1 MRSSK
6 SKQPWSESAN
16 KSKTWSEDEVA
27 SFELRVPSESALD
40 HATTLLDELASLDSA
55 IAAAGPAHDSQ
66 PATHNSLMIA
76 AKPGKL
82 VVISG
87 PSGVGKSTVVRQVLE
102 RFGPKL
108 RLSVSATTRPPRP
121 DEADGVHYY
130 FLTDAEFQRRR
141 AAGEFLESIEVFG
154 RGHWYGTLWSEVRS
168 SLSQG
173 KWVIL
178 EIDVDGAGEVLRQFP
193 EAVTIFIRP
202 ESVDEL
208 ERRLRSRGTESEDAV
223 QRRLAVARHEL
234 QQSDHYEHQIVN
246 VTVEEAVDDICNIL
260 HSRGLEADDA
270 SMD

>member
-1 MRSSK
+1 MKSLK
-6 SKQPWSESAN
+6 SKPPWSESGSR
-16 KSKTWSEDEVA
+16 SKTWSEEQPTAVDA
-27 SFELRVPSESALD
+27 ATAL
-40 HATTLLDELASLDSA
+40 ATIDRLLDSA
-55 IAAAGPAHDSQ
+55 CQEA
-66 PATHNSLMIA
+66 MIA

-87 PSGVGKSTVVRQVLE
+87 PSGVGKSTVVREVLQ
-102 RFGPKL
+102 RLGPAI

-121 DEADGVHYY
+121 GERDGVDYY
-130 FLTDAEFQRRR
+130 FLTDAEFRRR
-141 AAGEFLESIEVFG
+141 RDEGEFLECIEVFG

-193 EAVTIFIRP
+193 EAVTVFIRP
-202 ESVDEL
+202 DSVEEL

-234 QQSDHYEHQIVN
+234 QLSSQYSHQVVN
-246 VTVEEAVDDICNIL
+246 DTVDQAVDQICDIL
-260 HSRGLEADDA
+260 RSRGLEPEA
-270 SMD
+270 

>member
-1 MRSSK
+1 
-6 SKQPWSESAN
+6 
-16 KSKTWSEDEVA
+16 
-27 SFELRVPSESALD
+27 
-40 HATTLLDELASLDSA
+40 
-55 IAAAGPAHDSQ
+55 
-66 PATHNSLMIA
+66 MIA

-87 PSGVGKSTVVRQVLE
+87 PSGVGKSTVVREVLG
-102 RFGPKL
+102 RLGPQI

-121 DEADGVHYY
+121 GEQEGVHYY
-130 FLTDAEFQRRR
+130 FLTDAEFRRR
-141 AAGEFLESIEVFG
+141 REAGEFLESIEVFG

-168 SLSQG
+168 SLSRG

-234 QQSDHYEHQIVN
+234 QLSSQYEHQVVN
-246 VTVEEAVDDICNIL
+246 VTVDEAVDDICNIL
-260 HSRGLEADDA
+260 RSCGLE
-270 SMD
+270 SEESGVSSQES

>member
-1 MRSSK
+1 
-6 SKQPWSESAN
+6 
-16 KSKTWSEDEVA
+16 
-27 SFELRVPSESALD
+27 
-40 HATTLLDELASLDSA
+40 
-55 IAAAGPAHDSQ
+55 
-66 PATHNSLMIA
+66 MIA
-76 AKPGKL
+76 LKPGKL

-87 PSGVGKSTVVRQVLE
+87 PSGVGKSTIVRQVLE
-102 RFGPKL
+102 RLGPKV

-121 DEADGVHYY
+121 GEQDGVHYY
-130 FLTDAEFQRRR
+130 FLTDAEFRRR
-141 AAGEFLESIEVFG
+141 REAGEFLECIEVFG

-202 ESVDEL
+202 ESVEEL

-234 QQSDHYEHQIVN
+234 QQSDHYEHQVMN
-246 VTVEEAVDDICNIL
+246 VTVGDAVGEISDIL
-260 HSRGLEADDA
+260 TGHGFEPELV
-270 SMD
+270 

>member
-1 MRSSK
+1 
-6 SKQPWSESAN
+6 
-16 KSKTWSEDEVA
+16 
-27 SFELRVPSESALD
+27 
-40 HATTLLDELASLDSA
+40 
-55 IAAAGPAHDSQ
+55 
-66 PATHNSLMIA
+66 MIA

-87 PSGVGKSTVVRQVLE
+87 PSGVGKSTVVRRVLE
-102 RFGPKL
+102 RLGPSI

-121 DEADGVHYY
+121 GEHEGVDYY

-141 AAGEFLESIEVFG
+141 AAGDFLECIEVFG

-202 ESVDEL
+202 ESMEEL
-208 ERRLRSRGTESEDAV
+208 ERRLRSRQTESEEAV

-234 QQSDHYEHQIVN
+234 QLSGQYEHEVVN
-246 VTVEEAVDDICNIL
+246 VTVDAAVDEICDL
-260 HSRGLEADDA
+260 LKHHGLEPATGQA
-270 SMD
+270 RSC